1 MKLTHLLGALLL
13 CVMGSMSAGAQDAP
27 TDDKMVVGA
36 GVTFIDAQSQNEV
49 LRQYLL
55 PSPVLVDDDQSDE
68 ALYEFMNQKMKWEEN
83 D

>member
-1 MKLTHLLGALLL
+1 MRGVILLSLVG
-13 CVMGSMSAGAQDAP
+13 VMGSVNVWAEEP
-27 TDDKMVVGA
+27 TTERPTSDT

-55 PSPVLVDDDQSDE
+55 PTPILVDEDQSDE

>member
-1 MKLTHLLGALLL
+1 MRGVILLSLVG
-13 CVMGSMSAGAQDAP
+13 VMGSVYVWAEEP
-27 TDDKMVVGA
+27 TMEHPTSDT

-55 PSPVLVDDDQSDE
+55 PTPILVDEDQSDE

>member
-1 MKLTHLLGALLL
+1 MRLTFLLSVIG
-13 CVMGSMSAGAQDAP
+13 VMSSVNVWAQEAP
-27 TDDKMVVGA
+27 TSDDATIDA

-55 PSPVLVDDDQSDE
+55 PSPVFVDEDQSDE
-68 ALYEFMNQKMKWEEN
+68 ALYEFMNKKTKWEEN

>member
-1 MKLTHLLGALLL
+1 MRLTFLLSTIG
-13 CVMGSMSAGAQDAP
+13 VMSSVSLWAQEASTSDDAAIA
-27 TDDKMVVGA
+27 A

-55 PSPVLVDDDQSDE
+55 PSPIFVDEDQSDE
-68 ALYEFMNQKMKWEEN
+68 ALYEFMNQKIKWEEN

>member
-1 MKLTHLLGALLL
+1 MRSTLLL
-13 CVMGSMSAGAQDAP
+13 SVICVMGSMNAWAEETPID
-27 TDDKMVVGA
+27 TDNTTIDA

-55 PSPVLVDDDQSDE
+55 PSPVLVDEDQSDE

>member
-1 MKLTHLLGALLL
+1 MRAVLLLGLIGA
-13 CVMGSMSAGAQDAP
+13 MGSAWANETETTPSPVD
-27 TDDKMVVGA
+27 T

-55 PSPVLVDDDQSDE
+55 PPPVLVDEDQSDE
-68 ALYEFMNQKMKWEEN
+68 ALYEFMNQKTKWEEH

>member
-1 MKLTHLLGALLL
+1 MRLTFLLSAIG
-13 CVMGSMSAGAQDAP
+13 VMSSVNVWAQEASTSDDA
-27 TDDKMVVGA
+27 TIDA

-55 PSPVLVDDDQSDE
+55 PSPIFVDEDQSDE
-68 ALYEFMNQKMKWEEN
+68 ALYEFMNQKIKWEEN